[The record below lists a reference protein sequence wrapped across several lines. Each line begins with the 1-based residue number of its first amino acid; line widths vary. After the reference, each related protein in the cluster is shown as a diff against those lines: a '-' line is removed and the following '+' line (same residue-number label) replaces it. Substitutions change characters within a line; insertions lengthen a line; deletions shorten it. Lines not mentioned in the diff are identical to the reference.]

1 MAIIGFFVLVCIGVF
16 FFLIGLIVLFANS
29 VLGGNKKGDLLTVFI
44 LLIAAYGIL
53 NWAYHNSPFTVSL
66 K

>member
-1 MAIIGFFVLVCIGVF
+1 MAIIDFLVLVCIGLF
-16 FFLIGLIVLFANS
+16 FFLIGLIVLFVNS

-53 NWAYHNSPFTVSL
+53 NWAYHNSPFLVSM